1 MMNHQR
7 EERGGTKYVVG
18 HAVLPERVKLQSF
31 LHFAGA
37 LFASARA
44 ADYAVVNFRSS
55 VGRTLVEMIGAQQ
68 CLAQITRSGALA
80 RSLDIEY
87 RL

>member
-68 CLAQITRSGALA
+68 CLAQVVIAVSCGRHASVPP
-80 RSLDIEY
+80 
-87 RL
+87 